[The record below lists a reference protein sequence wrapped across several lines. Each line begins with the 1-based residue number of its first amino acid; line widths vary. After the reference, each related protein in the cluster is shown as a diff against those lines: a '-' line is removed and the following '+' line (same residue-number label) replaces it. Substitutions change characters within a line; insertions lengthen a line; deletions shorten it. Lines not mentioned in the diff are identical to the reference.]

1 MCLFWPSW
9 IFFFSVVCTGI
20 SFLRYI
26 ETATMALS
34 NISALFKK
42 IKRNVKTTLFLLTTQ
57 DLRYYLWGNFVRF
70 FFHTVSLFSSAVNH
84 TFNLQSEWT
93 KDHTLSTSA
102 SVCCIFDCPLLV
114 SSFHHSLKC
123 VCHLKSLN
131 SMFTINILSGVNISQ
146 AVLLIFT
153 WNLTLIHCSRFFSL
167 IFHQQY
173 KMNM

>member
-9 IFFFSVVCTGI
+9 ILFSIVCTGI
-20 SFLRYI
+20 SFLGYI
-26 ETATMALS
+26 ETATMSLS
-34 NISALFKK
+34 NISVLFKK
-42 IKRNVKTTLFLLTTQ
+42 SRRNVMTTLFLLTTQ
-57 DLRYYLWGNFVRF
+57 DLRHHLWGNIVRF
-70 FFHTVSLFSSAVNH
+70 FFHTVSLFSSSAVSH
-84 TFNLQSEWT
+84 TFKLQSECT

-102 SVCCIFDCPLLV
+102 SVCFIFNCPVLV

-123 VCHLKSLN
+123 VCHLKLLN

-153 WNLTLIHCSRFFSL
+153 WNLMLIHCSRFFSL

-173 KMNM
+173 NMNM